1 MFAKLDADG
10 GGTLD
15 MGEITALLVENGIH
29 MSVEKVADMFGEA
42 KRMELLNKYR
52 KMVQTGAGD
61 KMCANQLKPKP
72 TSLNILQKLTP

>member
-29 MSVEKVADMFGEA
+29 MSVEQVADMFGEA

-61 KMCANQLKPKP
+61 KIC
-72 TSLNILQKLTP
+72 

>member
-1 MFAKLDADG
+1 MHQHYYKTTSQVQSDTIIDSMFAKLDADG

-29 MSVEKVADMFGEA
+29 MTVEQVADMFGEA

-52 KMVQTGAGD
+52 KLVQIGAGD
-61 KMCANQLKPKP
+61 
-72 TSLNILQKLTP
+72 